1 MTPRAQAASAFVTNE
16 GLFGCKVMPFG
27 MKSASATFQR
37 LINTTTQELEG
48 CVIYIDDIIIYSDD
62 WVSHLK
68 RIRKLFQALKK
79 AGLVVN
85 LRKSDFAKAK
95 VIYLGHE
102 VGYGKVSPRDVN
114 IKVILDFPVPQTKKD
129 V

>member
-1 MTPRAQAASAFVTNE
+1 M
-16 GLFGCKVMPFG
+16 
-27 MKSASATFQR
+27 
-37 LINTTTQELEG
+37 
-48 CVIYIDDIIIYSDD
+48 
-62 WVSHLK
+62 K

-129 V
+129 VRSFLGICGYYRRFVKNFAYIAKPLTDLLKKNIKFNWNEECTQAYNKLKAIIVIHC